1 MIDLFGEDRE
11 QSIKTKPS
19 RKFKTM
25 QELYGTLDGVK
36 CKDCKHCICWS
47 WNRKN
52 YYKCELWRMSSC
64 SATDIRLKNTAC
76 RKFEERSEV
85 QNNDISKS

>member
-11 QSIKTKPS
+11 SPINKPS

-47 WNRKN
+47 

-76 RKFEERSEV
+76 RKFEE
-85 QNNDISKS
+85 K

>member
-47 WNRKN
+47 
-52 YYKCELWRMSSC
+52 
-64 SATDIRLKNTAC
+64 
-76 RKFEERSEV
+76 
-85 QNNDISKS
+85 